1 MILCGRLPPLRS
13 GTPSVSN
20 PYGTAIFLPEL
31 RRCEKNRLQN
41 HSEKA
46 FATACGNKISTAVSK
61 VFSFSRHL
69 SCRNDS
75 LWEVASA
82 LLRHTFGVESL
93 RDCHFFARMGKNMKP
108 SGFASCTVRCAS
120 WHIVPLHTASAVL
133 HNLSPEMIE
142 TTLHF
147 YGPCGPDGP
156 DGQ

>member
-1 MILCGRLPPLRS
+1 MLSSRNIITHNNKPNMIGYKVWNMDEWNSVNMRVVEIEAKVFPCLLMFAKIAPL
-13 GTPSVSN
+13 
-20 PYGTAIFLPEL
+20 
-31 RRCEKNRLQN
+31 
-41 HSEKA
+41 
-46 FATACGNKISTAVSK
+46 NKISSTVSK

-120 WHIVPLHTASAVL
+120 WHIVPLHTA
-133 HNLSPEMIE
+133 
-142 TTLHF
+142 
-147 YGPCGPDGP
+147 
-156 DGQ
+156 